1 MPTID
6 RVLTDDQQVLLTSV
20 VDRIIPAEGEMP
32 AASEMELTGFIE
44 GVLVA
49 QVPLRRLFI
58 EGLTQIEIAA
68 SGKGQAGFPGLSA
81 DDQDTALREVEASN
95 SAFFDELVRQ
105 TYNGYY
111 TNRDVFQKLGIPEA
125 SAPDSGRQPDLLD
138 VSLLEKQ
145 RQRAP
150 FWRQIQ

>member
-6 RVLTDDQQVLLTSV
+6 RVLTDQQLALLTAV
-20 VDRIIPAEGEMP
+20 VDRIIPPEGEMP
-32 AASEMELTGFIE
+32 GAAEMGLPGFIE

-49 QVPLRRLFI
+49 QMAIRSQFI
-58 EGLTQIEIAA
+58 QGLAQIGIAA
-68 SGKGQAGFPGLSA
+68 SAKGQGDFEGLSGE
-81 DDQDTALREVEASN
+81 DQDSALREVEAAN

-111 TNRDVFQKLGIPEA
+111 TNREVFQKLGIPEA
-125 SAPDSGRQPDLLD
+125 SAPDSGRQPELLD
-138 VSLLEKQ
+138 VTLLERQ

-150 FWRQIQ
+150 FWRQI

>member
-6 RVLTDDQQVLLTSV
+6 RVLTDEQLALLTAV
-20 VDRIIPAEGEMP
+20 VDRIIPPQGDMP
-32 AASEMELTGFIE
+32 GAADVGLAAFIE

-49 QVPLRRLFI
+49 QTTLRRRFI
-58 EGLTQIEIAA
+58 EGLAQINIAA
-68 SGKGQAGFPGLSA
+68 SGKGEGGFEGLSG
-81 DDQDTALREVEASN
+81 DGQDASLREVEASN

-111 TNRDVFQKLGIPEA
+111 TNPDIFQKLGIPEA
-125 SAPDSGRQPDLLD
+125 SAPNSGRQPDLLD

-150 FWRQIQ
+150 FWRPI